1 MDLHEDVF
9 QIIREIARDRSQS
22 MGKVISDLAR
32 RGLAAAGQNEPTAT
46 RNGVPLLPKRTGPRQ
61 TVTPETIQ
69 HLIDTSV

>member
-1 MDLHEDVF
+1 MDLHNDVF
-9 QIIREIARDRSQS
+9 QIIREIARDRSES

-32 RGLAAAGQNEPTAT
+32 RGLTAGQTEPTAS

-69 HLIDTSV
+69 HLMDTTV